1 MSGGRIAL
9 VCEIDTVFRHLN
21 SPWTFPHRK
30 KVPLWPARPEGTS
43 VVRLTTGRRRDAI
56 SRGYAAK
63 KSGLDVRQ
71 GPGTRLEPQDRSG
84 GGSVHVY
91 SHQSLSLLAR
101 RRQPLLALAPAKAQ
115 ETVKIGLILP
125 MTGGQASTG
134 KQIDNAVKLYMQQ
147 KGDTVAGKKIE
158 IILKDDGAVPDN
170 TKRIAQELIVNDKV
184 SFIAGFG
191 VTPAALA
198 AAPLATQAKVP
209 QIVMAAGTS
218 IITER
223 SPYIVRTSFTL
234 AQSSTIIGD
243 WAAKNGIKKVATL
256 TSDYAPGNDA
266 LNFFK
271 QNFTAGGGEIV
282 EEVKVPLQNPD
293 FAPFLQRMKDSKP
306 DAMFVFV
313 PAGQGGNFMKQYAE
327 RGLDKTGIKVIGPGD
342 VMDDDLLNGMGDA
355 ALGTVTAHLYSAAH
369 PSAMNK
375 DFVAAYKKAFN
386 QRPGFMAVGG
396 YDGIHLIYE
405 ALKKTGGKTD
415 GDALVEAMKGMKW
428 ESPRGPISI
437 DPETRDIVQNIY
449 IRKVEKVDGELY
461 NVEFAT
467 FEAVKDSGKTK
478 K

>member
-1 MSGGRIAL
+1 M
-9 VCEIDTVFRHLN
+9 
-21 SPWTFPHRK
+21 
-30 KVPLWPARPEGTS
+30 
-43 VVRLTTGRRRDAI
+43 VRE
-56 SRGYAAK
+56 
-63 KSGLDVRQ
+63 
-71 GPGTRLEPQDRSG
+71 GPGTRFEARNRSG
-84 GGSVHVY
+84 EALMFIRTKMLLQATAGGAVAGVF
-91 SHQSLSLLAR
+91 
-101 RRQPLLALAPAKAQ
+101 ALPPASAQ

-125 MTGGQASTG
+125 MTGGHASTG

-147 KGDTVAGKKIE
+147 NGDTVAGRKIE
-158 IILKDDGAVPDN
+158 VILKDDAAVPDN
-170 TKRIAQELIVNDKV
+170 TKRLAQELIVNDKV

-209 QIVMAAGTS
+209 EIVMAAGTS

-223 SPYIVRTSFTL
+223 SPYNVRTSFTL

-282 EEVKVPLQNPD
+282 EEVKVPLANPD

-327 RGLDKTGIKVIGPGD
+327 RGLTGIKVIGPGD

-355 ALGTVTAHLYSAAH
+355 ALGAVTAPLHCAA
-369 PSAMNK
+369 PPPP
-375 DFVAAYKKAFN
+375 FCVP
-386 QRPGFMAVGG
+386 RR
-396 YDGIHLIYE
+396 
-405 ALKKTGGKTD
+405 TG
-415 GDALVEAMKGMKW
+415 
-428 ESPRGPISI
+428 R
-437 DPETRDIVQNIY
+437 R
-449 IRKVEKVDGELY
+449 
-461 NVEFAT
+461 
-467 FEAVKDSGKTK
+467 
-478 K
+478 

>member
-1 MSGGRIAL
+1 MLI
-9 VCEIDTVFRHLN
+9 C
-21 SPWTFPHRK
+21 
-30 KVPLWPARPEGTS
+30 
-43 VVRLTTGRRRDAI
+43 
-56 SRGYAAK
+56 
-63 KSGLDVRQ
+63 
-71 GPGTRLEPQDRSG
+71 TRL
-84 GGSVHVY
+84 
-91 SHQSLSLLAR
+91 LSRAAVGAAIWGA
-101 RRQPLLALAPAKAQ
+101 LALAPARAQ

-134 KQIDNAVKLYMQQ
+134 KQIDNAIKLYMQQ
-147 KGDTVAGKKIE
+147 NGDTVAGKKIE

-170 TKRIAQELIVNDKV
+170 TKRAAQELIVNEKV
-184 SFIAGFG
+184 NFIAGFG

-198 AAPLATQAKVP
+198 AAPLATEAKIP
-209 QIVMAAGTS
+209 EIVMAAGTS

-223 SPYIVRTSFTL
+223 SPYIGRTSFTL

-266 LNFFK
+266 LKFFK
-271 QNFTAGGGEIV
+271 EHFVAGGGEIV
-282 EEVKVPLQNPD
+282 EEVKVPLANPD
-293 FAPFLQRMKDSKP
+293 FAPFLQRMKDAKP

-327 RGLDKTGIKVIGPGD
+327 RGLDNAGIKVIGPGD
-342 VMDDDLLNGMGDA
+342 VTDDDVLKDMGDA
-355 ALGTVTAHLYSAAH
+355 ALGTVTAHIYSNAH

-375 DFVAAYKKAFN
+375 EFVVAYKKAYN
-386 QRPGFMAVGG
+386 TRPGFMAVGG
-396 YDGIHLIYE
+396 YDGINLVYE
-405 ALKKTGGKTD
+405 ALKKPGGKAD
-415 GDALVEAMKGMKW
+415 GDTLIEAMKGMKW

-437 DPETRDIVQNIY
+437 DPETRDIVQDVY

-467 FEAVKDSGKTK
+467 FPAVKDSGKTK

>member
-1 MSGGRIAL
+1 MFI
-9 VCEIDTVFRHLN
+9 
-21 SPWTFPHRK
+21 
-30 KVPLWPARPEGTS
+30 
-43 VVRLTTGRRRDAI
+43 RRQ
-56 SRGYAAK
+56 
-63 KSGLDVRQ
+63 L
-71 GPGTRLEPQDRSG
+71 
-84 GGSVHVY
+84 
-91 SHQSLSLLAR
+91 LLA
-101 RRQPLLALAPAKAQ
+101 AGAMAAAAVPAWAQ
-115 ETVKIGLILP
+115 ETVKIGLIVP

-134 KQIDNAVKLYMQQ
+134 KQIDNATKLYMQQ

-158 IILKDDGAVPDN
+158 IILRDDAAVPDN
-170 TKRIAQELIVNDKV
+170 TKRLAQELIVNEKV
-184 SFIAGFG
+184 NIIAGFG

-209 QIVMAAGTS
+209 EVVMAAGTS

-243 WAAKNGIKKVATL
+243 WAVKNGIKKVATL

-266 LNFFK
+266 LASFREHFV
-271 QNFTAGGGEIV
+271 AGGGEIV
-282 EEVKVPLQNPD
+282 EEVKVPLANPD

-327 RGLDKTGIKVIGPGD
+327 RGLDKSGIRVIGPGD
-342 VMDDDLLNGMGDA
+342 VMDDDLLNNMGDA
-355 ALGTVTAHLYSAAH
+355 ALGAVTAHLYSAAH
-369 PSAMNK
+369 PSQPNK
-375 DFVAAYKKAFN
+375 EFVAAYKKASN
-386 QRPGFMAVGG
+386 NRPGFMAVGG

-405 ALKKTGGKTD
+405 ALKKTGGDAT
-415 GDALVEAMKGMKW
+415 GDKLIAAMKGMKW

-467 FEAVKDSGKTK
+467 FEAVKDPGKTK